1 MDGFLNLLFPPYC
14 VGCGTFF
21 FPSRYKYLCDRCEK
35 RISSV
40 NPQRCPYCEKQS
52 PFGMTH
58 VSCERRFGLDGLL
71 SCVLYTPPI
80 TRLIQAWKYRFARDV
95 EKDIVFLTRQKVV
108 EATSFFCS
116 DMVVVPLPSA
126 TRRLFWRG
134 FNPPLTL
141 AQELSNLYSM
151 EVCQVLRKRFG
162 KPQVGQS
169 QKERSMNVRGAF
181 ELIEKGRVQ
190 EKKVVLVDDV
200 WTTGSTLKE
209 AGKVL
214 KRDGRA
220 RRVYAL
226 TFARSLSHRG

>member
-1 MDGFLNLLFPPYC
+1 
-14 VGCGTFF
+14 
-21 FPSRYKYLCDRCEK
+21 
-35 RISSV
+35 
-40 NPQRCPYCEKQS
+40 
-52 PFGMTH
+52 
-58 VSCERRFGLDGLL
+58 
-71 SCVLYTPPI
+71 
-80 TRLIQAWKYRFARDV
+80 WKYRFARDV
-95 EKDIVFLTRQKVV
+95 EKDIVFLTRQKVA
-108 EATSFFCS
+108 EATSLFCS

-134 FNPPLTL
+134 FNPSLTL
-141 AQELSNLYSM
+141 AWEFSNLYSM

-162 KPQVGQS
+162 KPQVGRS
-169 QKERSMNVRGAF
+169 PKERLMNIRGAF